1 MSMTRLVYG
10 LAALPLIAGVAFAAP
25 AKQTE
30 GKALAKQPTQLSEQ
44 QMDKVTAGWDFLETT
59 ITNQMQ
65 NYISIDE
72 RRTAVVTTAG
82 VATYGTGSMGNGINC
97 ATSSPC
103 FLQFSNPDFAVAA
116 AFYHP

>member
-25 AKQTE
+25 AKQADS
-30 GKALAKQPTQLSEQ
+30 KALAKQPTQLSEQ
-44 QMDKVTAGWDFLETT
+44 QMDKVTAGFDYTETL
-59 ITNQMQ
+59 IANQQ
-65 NYISIDE
+65 QAFISIDS

-82 VATYGTGSMGNGINC
+82 VATFGTGSMGNGINC
-97 ATSSPC
+97 ATTSPC
-103 FLQFSNPDFAVAA
+103 FLAFSNPDFSVAA